1 MAEITSLPSIGK
13 LTVGTNDYLLV
24 ANSSTKKARKLQAQ
38 SLFSTLTTVGTSSE
52 QLYVSVTNRN
62 QINFKGLKSGDTGLL
77 TVATTDNNLVLTV
90 LEAGIDLS
98 LCNNATSG
106 FLSSVPL
113 GRATGKL
120 AVNKGG
126 TGLSSILKGSI
137 LYSNAADTIT
147 TTTLTTDGQ
156 LLIGNATLGY
166 PTTGTIASSDGTI
179 NITNSAG
186 GIDLSVVS
194 SSKLVSTL
202 DAHRYNINLNAAAST
217 NFLSGDGTN
226 EGITVDTSG
235 RVFAGDTTPTVPT
248 LAAGLTVG
256 GSESVA
262 LELGNINH
270 YGDRTI
276 KFANSGS
283 GVAGMEGKILG
294 ATPAGGNVAGG
305 AVQVEGGAG
314 AGTGTGGNLVLHG
327 GNPDSGTGGAI
338 QLKTYTAKNTS
349 ATAMT
354 IAASGAIRNFG
365 ATTMGT
371 SLAVTGTST
380 FTGAITT
387 NGGIQPAAPVVQAEG
402 SLTLTK
408 ASNAGRTTILPD
420 ISDNRTFTMP
430 DPAAAGEYYHLVYFA
445 TGAGADGHNLI
456 INGVNNDNTTGF
468 YGAVVHHDTNETG
481 QTSTIVYGSTTDDT
495 ITLASGKA
503 FDLHFLATS
512 TTQYYIWGWSAGDTA
527 ITIA

>member
-1 MAEITSLPSIGK
+1 
-13 LTVGTNDYLLV
+13 
-24 ANSSTKKARKLQAQ
+24 
-38 SLFSTLTTVGTSSE
+38 
-52 QLYVSVTNRN
+52 
-62 QINFKGLKSGDTGLL
+62 
-77 TVATTDNNLVLTV
+77 
-90 LEAGIDLS
+90 
-98 LCNNATSG
+98 
-106 FLSSVPL
+106 
-113 GRATGKL
+113 
-120 AVNKGG
+120 
-126 TGLSSILKGSI
+126 
-137 LYSNAADTIT
+137 
-147 TTTLTTDGQ
+147 
-156 LLIGNATLGY
+156 
-166 PTTGTIASSDGTI
+166 
-179 NITNSAG
+179 
-186 GIDLSVVS
+186 
-194 SSKLVSTL
+194 
-202 DAHRYNINLNAAAST
+202 
-217 NFLSGDGTN
+217 
-226 EGITVDTSG
+226 
-235 RVFAGDTTPTVPT
+235 
-248 LAAGLTVG
+248 
-256 GSESVA
+256 
-262 LELGNINH
+262 
-270 YGDRTI
+270 
-276 KFANSGS
+276 
-283 GVAGMEGKILG
+283 MEGKILG